1 MFVNGIYIYCPICLI
16 VAHYQAMTTHSLHH
30 SLTLVHSLTH
40 SLTHFLPLYFS
51 FHSLSLFL
59 QEHQETIADIREAS
73 ELQGKSIAIAL
84 DTKGPEIRTGAM
96 KGV

>member
-1 MFVNGIYIYCPICLI
+1 MFVNGIYVYCPICLI

-30 SLTLVHSLTH
+30 SLTLIHSLTNALSP
-40 SLTHFLPLYFS
+40 SLFF
-51 FHSLSLFL
+51 FSLSLFI